1 MNTSLR
7 RLLLTV
13 AGAPAAALAVWAVA
27 VPLAGATLTVRT
39 GGGTRTVGPAS
50 VVAASLLAGLAA
62 WALLAVLE
70 RSAARPGRIWTI
82 TALAALALSLTGPL
96 GSATG
101 VAAALVLTVLHLVTG
116 AVLVL
121 GLVRR

>member
-7 RLLLTV
+7 RLLLAI
-13 AGAPAAALAVWAVA
+13 AGAPAAALTVWAVA

-39 GGGTRTVGPAS
+39 GGGTRTVGPAA
-50 VVAASLLAGLAA
+50 VVVASLLAGLAG

-70 RSAARPGRIWTI
+70 RSTARPGRIWTI
-82 TALAALALSLTGPL
+82 TALILLALSLTGPL

-101 VAAALVLTVLHLVTG
+101 AVAALVLTALHLVTA
-116 AVLVL
+116 AVLVP